1 MGIPS
6 IKSTCQNA
14 SRSSDRVLWF
24 DAWQAGNGIDKKG
37 WYYADTIR
45 LGKDAA

>member
-6 IKSTCQNA
+6 IKSTCQND

-24 DAWQAGNGIDKKG
+24 EAWQAGNGIDKKS
-37 WYYADTIR
+37 WYCAGTTG